1 MGPQEIRPMTA
12 NTIAVWTRNA
22 IREWPKKLS
31 ILSFGELAHAAIGL
45 RLFSTK
51 LGIACLPGKCMPKLR
66 NWAKCQACKSQYVQE
81 SVAIGQIHP
90 IAPCYK

>member
-1 MGPQEIRPMTA
+1 MTA

-31 ILSFGELAHAAIGL
+31 ILSLGKLAQAAIGL
-45 RLFSTK
+45 RRFQRSSALDVRPAS
-51 LGIACLPGKCMPKLR
+51 ACRQKLR
-66 NWAKCQACKSQYVQE
+66 NWAKFRACESQYVQE